1 MILFRNRLIFG
12 LIWKTV
18 KVFFTVIYSILSF
31 FNLHFTLLVGLIGV
45 VLYFTGALDNN
56 RAVLIIFCI
65 ILILTIVYAVI
76 ASIKKL
82 LGLDKKV
89 KRSKGVQIVP
99 ETEENRRAPDSADK
113 IQQDFVEEQVATV
126 QVETPKYFRVKQ
138 NPSYLMA
145 EYSDR
150 YELYKIENGA
160 LKKVRTDYKTQ
171 GENNGR
177 IF

>member
-1 MILFRNRLIFG
+1 MLFRNRLIFG
-12 LIWKTV
+12 IIWKTV

-31 FNLHFTLLVGLIGV
+31 FNLHYTLLVGLIGV

-56 RAVLIIFCI
+56 RAVLIVFCL
-65 ILILTIVYAVI
+65 ILILTIVYAIV
-76 ASIKKL
+76 ASIRKL

-99 ETEENRRAPDSADK
+99 EK
-113 IQQDFVEEQVATV
+113 
-126 QVETPKYFRVKQ
+126 QVENTAENSTNEVEQNFTQQHQADIQTEKPKYYRVKQ
-138 NPSYLMA
+138 NPSYVMA

-150 YELYKIENGA
+150 YELFKLENGT
-160 LKKVRTDYKTQ
+160 LKKVRTDYKDQ